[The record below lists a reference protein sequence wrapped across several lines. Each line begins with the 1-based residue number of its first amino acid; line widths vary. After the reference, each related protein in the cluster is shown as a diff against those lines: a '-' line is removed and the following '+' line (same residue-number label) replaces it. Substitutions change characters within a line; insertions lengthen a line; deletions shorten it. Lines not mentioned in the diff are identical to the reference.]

1 MNYLC
6 CFVHNI
12 GIIDEMVPEKLLNWI
27 IMVNPILTGTR
38 HSADDFDKT
47 KAWRVC
53 GSRFG

>member
-27 IMVNPILTGTR
+27 IIFKFQYNRSETASVSRKDCGT
-38 HSADDFDKT
+38 SIELPEK
-47 KAWRVC
+47 
-53 GSRFG
+53 